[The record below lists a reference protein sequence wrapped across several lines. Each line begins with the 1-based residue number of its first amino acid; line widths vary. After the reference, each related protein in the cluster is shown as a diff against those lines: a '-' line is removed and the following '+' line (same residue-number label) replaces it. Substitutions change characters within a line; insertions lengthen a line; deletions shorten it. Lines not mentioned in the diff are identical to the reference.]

1 MSNKCC
7 RCWVT
12 CGAILLGLGVIVGAL
27 LLTDS
32 MNASRKSTAT
42 RGEPKNSEAPSQP
55 PPRRLTTFPV
65 GVRYHVW
72 HALGMIAVGLA
83 GSLAGT
89 RNWPLQA
96 AGICFGLGIIGF
108 LRRTLRPGHHR
119 HPQLRAGSSNRR
131 HIDDRRLV
139 PVGSRYVSLWN
150 AIDTGPL
157 ERISTRSP
165 TLITFFQR
173 KPHRCPMPHS

>member
-12 CGAILLGLGVIVGAL
+12 CGAILLGLGVIVGAVAAHGL
-27 LLTDS
+27 DERLQEVHGDKPGIERLGGPITAAAKALDDIRVGDDRRRPGRVTRR
-32 MNASRKSTAT
+32 NPELASPGRWNLF
-42 RGEPKNSEAPSQP
+42 RPGHH
-55 PPRRLTTFPV
+55 RL
-65 GVRYHVW
+65 
-72 HALGMIAVGLA
+72 
-83 GSLAGT
+83 
-89 RNWPLQA
+89 
-96 AGICFGLGIIGF
+96 

-119 HPQLRAGSSNRR
+119 HLQLRAGSSNRR

-157 ERISTRSP
+157 ERISTRSH